1 MGRRDHHQDKK
12 ARTLARD
19 FREARPNT
27 WRQGT
32 GSEREAPPLQDGQ
45 PDARLTNA
53 AFEAYYK
60 ARASCCHTPLRT
72 PRARCAAAAQR
83 LAGG

>member
-1 MGRRDHHQDKK
+1 MGRRDHRHQDKK

-19 FREARPNT
+19 FRTPRPNM

-32 GSEREAPPLQDGQ
+32 GSERDVAAPLEGQ
-45 PDARLTNA
+45 PDPRLTNA

-60 ARASCCHTPLRT
+60 ARACP
-72 PRARCAAAAQR
+72 ADAAAEAPHATAA
-83 LAGG
+83 AGG